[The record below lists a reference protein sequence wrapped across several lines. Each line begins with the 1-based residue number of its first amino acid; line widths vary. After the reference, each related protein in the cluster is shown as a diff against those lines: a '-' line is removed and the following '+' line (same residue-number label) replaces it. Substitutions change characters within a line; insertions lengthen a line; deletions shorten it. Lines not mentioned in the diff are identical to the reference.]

1 MKLMSILKKTVSI
14 ALVCIMAAMAL
25 TSCNDI
31 EIRETDTDQ
40 LALPE
45 NGEQIAVMHTSEG
58 DVYFRLFEEDAP
70 KAVENFVSLVKDKKY
85 DGVEIFRNEVNY
97 LMQTGDYENND
108 GTGGK
113 SKWGKGFKVEV
124 SSSLHN
130 IRGALGMARS
140 TSLDSQNSQFYVVTR
155 GYASVAYTE
164 ELKETDPELAK
175 KYEENGGIPELD
187 GEYTVF
193 GQAFVGLDVLDRLN
207 SVPVDDNNK
216 PLEPVFILS
225 VEITEYSTSMFAR

>member
-1 MKLMSILKKTVSI
+1 
-14 ALVCIMAAMAL
+14 
-25 TSCNDI
+25 
-31 EIRETDTDQ
+31 
-40 LALPE
+40 
-45 NGEQIAVMHTSEG
+45 
-58 DVYFRLFEEDAP
+58 
-70 KAVENFVSLVKDKKY
+70 
-85 DGVEIFRNEVNY
+85 
-97 LMQTGDYENND
+97 
-108 GTGGK
+108 
-113 SKWGKGFKVEV
+113 
-124 SSSLHN
+124 
-130 IRGALGMARS
+130 MARS

>member
-1 MKLMSILKKTVSI
+1 MKASLIKR
-14 ALVCIMAAMAL
+14 VCAAVTACVVL
-25 TSCNDI
+25 LSAVSCN
-31 EIRETDTDQ
+31 EIKVKQTDTDQ
-40 LALPE
+40 LAFPE
-45 NGEQIAVMHTSEG
+45 IGEQIAIMHTSEG
-58 DVYFRLFEEDAP
+58 DVYFRLFKEDAP
-70 KAVENFVSLVKDKKY
+70 KAVENFISLVNDKKY
-85 DGVEIFRNEVNY
+85 DGVEVFRNEVNY
-97 LMQTGDYENND
+97 LLQTGDYENND

-140 TSLDSQNSQFYVVTR
+140 NSLDSQNSQFYVVTR

-164 ELKETDPELAK
+164 EIKKTDPDLAK

-193 GQAFVGLDVLDRLN
+193 GQAFAGLDVLDRLN
-207 SVPVDDNNK
+207 SVPVDENNK
-216 PLEPVFILS
+216 PLEPLFILS
-225 VEITEYSTSMFAR
+225 VEMKEFSISMFAR